1 VLSTACHQLV
11 VTTPYETT
19 SYGSR
24 RTVLDVPDS
33 IANARVFGY
42 PASRSGT
49 QAAFPLIAVGDA
61 VVAGTHL
68 IVDALLCPYR
78 IGEQVRAK
86 KNCEQSH
93 KGCC

>member
-24 RTVLDVPDS
+24 RNCAVPDS
-33 IANARVFGY
+33 IANAESGY

-78 IGEQVRAK
+78 IGEQGASEKLLRAV
-86 KNCEQSH
+86 N
-93 KGCC
+93 KGC